1 MLGCLWVSTECCS
14 NHFMEFSYFL
24 YGGSHFGNEIKI
36 QGGVM
41 SDKYLKVIL
50 VSAVGGLYMI
60 AYSLFYI
67 GGRISM

>member
-1 MLGCLWVSTECCS
+1 
-14 NHFMEFSYFL
+14 
-24 YGGSHFGNEIKI
+24 
-36 QGGVM
+36 M

-50 VSAVGGLYMI
+50 VSVLGGLYMI